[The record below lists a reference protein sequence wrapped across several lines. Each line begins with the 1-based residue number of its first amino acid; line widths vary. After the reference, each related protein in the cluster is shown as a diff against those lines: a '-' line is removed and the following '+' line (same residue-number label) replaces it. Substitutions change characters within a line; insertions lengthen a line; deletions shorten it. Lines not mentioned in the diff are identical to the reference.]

1 MSKETK
7 FNHVGDD
14 TDDAGAE
21 YKVGFGKPPKPG
33 QFKKGQSGNPKG
45 RKHNSGY
52 HEWKDPVFDVL
63 FENVTLPMKG
73 KPVTLPSI
81 VWMLKSMRNNA
92 IKGCHRSFK
101 TLIDANGDRGLKGLW
116 YALKEKNRER
126 TQEEIKEFLEWLDA
140 GMPLNGIKKPAS

>member
-1 MSKETK
+1 MMLTTLVMNIKLALVSHRSQGSSRRDSRAIQRAASTILA
-7 FNHVGDD
+7 
-14 TDDAGAE
+14 TT
-21 YKVGFGKPPKPG
+21 
-33 QFKKGQSGNPKG
+33 SGRN
-45 RKHNSGY
+45 
-52 HEWKDPVFDVL
+52 PVFDVL

-140 GMPLNGIKKPAS
+140 DMPINGIKKSAS